1 MAQTASIAAKQF
13 ATFLSDSTKGIGPA
27 ISNLAADSGVALLP
41 ITPPQIVAQNVPAA
55 ISERASA
62 VIYPVVNVYSN
73 RVRNLLTEKFR
84 TFSGKVQTVAE
95 VRVSQDRIEGIEDQ
109 TRLYVD
115 AVTQVLDSNRGNW
128 GQGMFY
134 AGGYDVSFDPV
145 TQGGKNLMQVARV
158 TFEVDL
164 SS

>member
-13 ATFLSDSTKGIGPA
+13 VTFLSDSTKGIGPA
-27 ISNLAADSGVALLP
+27 VSSLAADSGIALTPLP
-41 ITPPQIVAQNVPAA
+41 AEQIVNQNVGAA
-55 ISERASA
+55 IAERAAA
-62 VIYPVVNVYSN
+62 VKYPAVHVYSN
-73 RVRNLLTEKFR
+73 RVRNVITEKFR

-115 AVTQVLDSNRGNW
+115 AVTAVLDANRGNW

-134 AGGYDVSFDPV
+134 TGGYEVSFDPLQ
-145 TQGGKNLMQVARV
+145 QGGRNLMQVARV

>member
-1 MAQTASIAAKQF
+1 VAQTASIVAGQF
-13 ATFLSDSTKGIGPA
+13 VMFLADSTSGIGPA
-27 ISNLAADSGVALLP
+27 IANLATNSGITLP
-41 ITPPQIVAQNVPAA
+41 MIPAEQIISQNVPVAIAERTAA
-55 ISERASA
+55 
-62 VIYPVVNVYSN
+62 VKYPMVSVYSN

-84 TFSGKVQTVAE
+84 TFSGKIQTVAE
-95 VRVSQDRIEGIEDQ
+95 VRVSQDRIAGIEDQ

-115 AVTQVLDSNRGNW
+115 AVTQVLDANRGPW

-134 AGGYDVSFDPV
+134 TGGYEVSFDPV
-145 TQGGKNLMQVARV
+145 QQGGKNLLQVARV